1 MKTKLQK
8 LKVSIGSD
16 DVDYLM
22 FGEGNTA
29 LVIMPGISDGLS
41 SVHTKLRSVALFI
54 NYKELSNKYRVYV
67 FSRRNSL
74 KDGTDTAEMADDQA
88 AAMKALGIKNA
99 MVLGISQGGMIAQ
112 HLAINYPQLCRKL
125 VLAVTMPKANEQ
137 MKTAASVWIDLAQ
150 KSKYKEL
157 LFDIAERSYS
167 EKRLRTYKRLYPFVG
182 RIDKPKD
189 FSRFIIQAK
198 SCASHDAKESLPRIS
213 CPTLIIA
220 GAKDKITGRS
230 AAQVLSDAIKDSR
243 IIIYDEIGHSVY
255 EETDDFLP
263 NICEFFAE

>member
-112 HLAINYPQLCRKL
+112 HLAINYPDIISKL
-125 VLAVTMPKANEQ
+125 VLAVTLPKSNEQ
-137 MKTAASVWIDLAQ
+137 MKEAAGKWLDLAKQ
-150 KSKYKEL
+150 NKYKEL
-157 LFDIAERSYS
+157 LFDIAARSYS
-167 EKRLRTYKRLYPFVG
+167 EKRLKAYKRLYPFVG

-198 SCASHDAKESLPRIS
+198 SCATHDAKENLSKIC

-220 GAKDKITGRS
+220 GAKDKITGPL
-230 AAQVLSDAIKDSR
+230 AARELADAIKDSKL
-243 IIIYDEIGHSVY
+243 IIYGDIGHSVY
-255 EETDDFLP
+255 EEADAFLP
-263 NICEFFAE
+263 DICKFFAE